1 MMTRTSLAGMAACAL
16 LLGACAAKP
25 TIQTPVL
32 VQTPPRVV
40 VVMDPQL
47 TELLAYQGAL
57 RLMTPSE
64 LVKAQLDLA
73 KADHAPSNTIRRAML
88 QATLRGPGDLARAQA
103 LLEPLAT
110 ATGKDKDA
118 QLLVPLVQLLSSQ
131 YAELRR
137 QDESIDKLNAQLRDA
152 QRRNDLLNEKHE
164 ALKNIERSLSVRPAA
179 GAPK

>member
-47 TELLAYQGAL
+47 TELLAYQSAL

-88 QATLRGPGDLARAQA
+88 QASVRGAGDLARAQA
-103 LLEPLAT
+103 LLDPLLT
-110 ATGKDKDA
+110 ATGKDA
-118 QLLVPLVQLLSSQ
+118 QLLAPLVQLLSGQ

-152 QRRNDLLNEKHE
+152 QRRNDLLNEKLE

>member
-1 MMTRTSLAGMAACAL
+1 
-16 LLGACAAKP
+16 
-25 TIQTPVL
+25 
-32 VQTPPRVV
+32 
-40 VVMDPQL
+40 
-47 TELLAYQGAL
+47 
-57 RLMTPSE
+57 MTPSE

-88 QATLRGPGDLARAQA
+88 QATSRGPGDLARAQA
-103 LLEPLAT
+103 LLNSLAT
-110 ATGKDKDA
+110 ATGKDA
-118 QLLVPLVQLLSSQ
+118 QLLAPLVQLLSSQ

-152 QRRNDLLNEKHE
+152 QRRNDLLNEKLE

>member
-1 MMTRTSLAGMAACAL
+1 MAAAL
-16 LLGACAAKP
+16 LGGCASKP
-25 TIQTPVL
+25 ATQTPVL

-40 VVMDPQL
+40 VVADPQL
-47 TELLAYQGAL
+47 TELLAYQASL

-73 KADHAPSNTIRRAML
+73 KADSAPQNTIRAPCCRRPCAR
-88 QATLRGPGDLARAQA
+88 TGDLARAQA
-103 LLEPLAT
+103 LLEPLLT
-110 ATGKDKDA
+110 ATGKDV
-118 QLLVPLVQLLSSQ
+118 QLLAPLAQLLSSQ

-137 QDESIDKLNAQLRDA
+137 QEDSIDKLNTQLRDA
-152 QRRNDLLNEKHE
+152 QRRIDQLNEKLE

>member
-40 VVMDPQL
+40 VADPQL
-47 TELLAYQGAL
+47 TELLAYQSAL

-88 QATLRGPGDLARAQA
+88 QATVRGPGDLARAQA

-110 ATGKDKDA
+110 ATGKDA
-118 QLLVPLVQLLSSQ
+118 QLLAPLVQLLSSQ

-137 QDESIDKLNAQLRDA
+137 QDESIDKLNGQLRDA
-152 QRRNDLLNEKHE
+152 QRRIEQLNEKLE

>member
-1 MMTRTSLAGMAACAL
+1 MMTRISLAGMAACVV

-25 TIQTPVL
+25 AQQTPVL

-40 VVMDPQL
+40 VVTDPKL
-47 TELLAYQGAL
+47 GELLAYQNAL

-73 KADHAPSNTIRRAML
+73 KADHAPYNTLRRAML

-110 ATGKDKDA
+110 ATGRDEQVLAPLA
-118 QLLVPLVQLLSSQ
+118 QMLSSQ
-131 YAELRR
+131 YADLRR
-137 QDESIDKLNAQLRDA
+137 QEDSIEKLNGQLRDA
-152 QRRNDLLNEKHE
+152 QRRIDQLNEKLE

>member
-1 MMTRTSLAGMAACAL
+1 MMTRTSLAGMATCAL

-25 TIQTPVL
+25 STQTPVL

-40 VVMDPQL
+40 VVADPQL
-47 TELLAYQGAL
+47 TELLAYQSTV

-73 KADHAPSNTIRRAML
+73 KADHAPHNTIRRAML
-88 QATLRGPGDLARAQA
+88 QATVRGAGDLARAQA

-110 ATGKDKDA
+110 AMGKDA
-118 QLLVPLVQLLSSQ
+118 QLLAPLVQLLSSQ

-137 QDESIDKLNAQLRDA
+137 QEESIDKLNGQLRDA
-152 QRRNDLLNEKHE
+152 QRRIEQLNEKLE

>member
-25 TIQTPVL
+25 STQTPVL

-47 TELLAYQGAL
+47 TELLAYQSSL

-64 LVKAQLDLA
+64 LAKAQLDLA

-88 QATLRGPGDLARAQA
+88 QAALRGPGDLARAQA

-110 ATGKDKDA
+110 ATGKDA
-118 QLLVPLVQLLSSQ
+118 QLLAPLAQLLGSQ

-137 QDESIDKLNAQLRDA
+137 QDESIDKLNGQLRDA
-152 QRRNDLLNEKHE
+152 QRRNDLLNEKLE

>member
-47 TELLAYQGAL
+47 AELLAYQNAL

-88 QATLRGPGDLARAQA
+88 QATLRGAGDLARAQA
-103 LLEPLAT
+103 LLEPLLT
-110 ATGKDKDA
+110 ATGKDA
-118 QLLVPLVQLLSSQ
+118 QLLAPLVQLLSGQ

-152 QRRNDLLNEKHE
+152 QRRNDLLNEKLE

>member
-25 TIQTPVL
+25 STQTPVL

-40 VVMDPQL
+40 VVADPQL
-47 TELLAYQGAL
+47 TELLA
-57 RLMTPSE
+57 
-64 LVKAQLDLA
+64 
-73 KADHAPSNTIRRAML
+73 
-88 QATLRGPGDLARAQA
+88 
-103 LLEPLAT
+103 
-110 ATGKDKDA
+110 
-118 QLLVPLVQLLSSQ
+118 PLVQLLSSQ

-137 QDESIDKLNAQLRDA
+137 QEESIDKLNGQLRDA
-152 QRRNDLLNEKHE
+152 QRRIEQLNEKLE

>member
-25 TIQTPVL
+25 STQTPVL

-47 TELLAYQGAL
+47 TELLAYQSAL

-64 LVKAQLDLA
+64 LVKAQMDLA

-88 QATLRGPGDLARAQA
+88 QASVRGAGDLARAQA
-103 LLEPLAT
+103 LLEPLLT
-110 ATGKDKDA
+110 ATGKDA
-118 QLLVPLVQLLSSQ
+118 QLLAPLVQLLSGQ

-152 QRRNDLLNEKHE
+152 QRRNDLLNEKLE

>member
-40 VVMDPQL
+40 VVMAPQL
-47 TELLAYQGAL
+47 TELLAYQSAL

-88 QATLRGPGDLARAQA
+88 QATVRGPGDLARAQA

-110 ATGKDKDA
+110 ATGKDA
-118 QLLVPLVQLLSSQ
+118 QLLAPLVQLLSSQ

-152 QRRNDLLNEKHE
+152 QRRNDLLNEKLE